1 MRHQHSYPAQDL
13 EPIAVDVWRDA
24 GILQC
29 AQPEDLAANRE
40 LIEEARE
47 RLNDALAKADR
58 ALRVAA

>member
-1 MRHQHSYPAQDL
+1 MNHCFVATDL
-13 EPIAVDVWRDA
+13 ESVVVDVWRDA

-29 AQPEDLAANRE
+29 AQPEDLALNRD

-58 ALRVAA
+58 MRVAA